1 MANEND
7 ATAQPSA
14 VQPPEAPPVITQ
26 SAPPSPYAQPQ
37 VIQQPAH
44 NPYAQNP
51 YAQNPYAQNPYGAPV
66 AGEAKGLSIASM
78 VIGIVSLV
86 LMFFYIG
93 WLTGIAAV
101 IFGHIAMKKE
111 PAGKGMALAG
121 LITGYCAIGLSLI
134 ILVFA
139 VLFFGFFMFALTGAA
154 TSV

>member
-1 MANEND
+1 MTNEND
-7 ATAQPSA
+7 APAQPSA
-14 VQPPEAPPVITQ
+14 VQPPEAPPVIAQ
-26 SAPPSPYAQPQ
+26 PAPPSPYAQAQ
-37 VIQQPAH
+37 VTQQPVN

-51 YAQNPYAQNPYGAPV
+51 YATQPYNANYGAPQD
-66 AGEAKGLSIASM
+66 AKGLSIASM

-121 LITGYCAIGLSLI
+121 LITGYVAIGLSLI
-134 ILVFA
+134 FLIFA

>member
-1 MANEND
+1 MTNEND

-14 VQPPEAPPVITQ
+14 VQPPEAPPVIAQ
-26 SAPPSPYAQPQ
+26 PSPPSPYAQPP
-37 VIQQPAH
+37 VAQQPVH

-51 YAQNPYAQNPYGAPV
+51 YAQSPYAAPA
-66 AGEAKGLSIASM
+66 AGDAKGLSIASM
-78 VIGIVSLV
+78 VTGIVSLV
-86 LMFFYIG
+86 LLFFYLG

-134 ILVFA
+134 FLVFA